1 MPLPTLD
8 VPTYV
13 CDLPSTGAK
22 IKYRP
27 FLVREHKILMTLSDA
42 DVNEISRGVID
53 IVDACTFK
61 KLDIKKLSHFDIEF
75 LFLQLRSKSI
85 GEAVELVV
93 NCPCGEK
100 IPHTAS
106 IEDIKVNK
114 TEGFSNKI
122 MITNNV
128 GVVMRFPKFE
138 EVFQIYYNE
147 EQDVNLMFNMVKSCI
162 DGVYDSEEYFEV
174 SSISDEQLDDF
185 LNSFTREQFDK
196 LEKFFTDMPKVVHTI
211 ETDCPSCG
219 KHNVVNLEGLQNFF
233 V

>member
-1 MPLPTLD
+1 
-8 VPTYV
+8 
-13 CDLPSTGAK
+13 
-22 IKYRP
+22 
-27 FLVREHKILMTLSDA
+27 
-42 DVNEISRGVID
+42 
-53 IVDACTFK
+53 
-61 KLDIKKLSHFDIEF
+61 
-75 LFLQLRSKSI
+75 
-85 GEAVELVV
+85 
-93 NCPCGEK
+93 
-100 IPHTAS
+100 
-106 IEDIKVNK
+106 
-114 TEGFSNKI
+114 
-122 MITNNV
+122 
-128 GVVMRFPKFE
+128 MRFPKFE